1 MAPQRRTLTCKH
13 GCTMGWVASSDWPLN
28 GGLAASHWLHKRG
41 QDWGKRG
48 FLSRKV
54 ESLGL
59 GSYLGSVGVWSC
71 KRTVK
76 PTRIALAREFCST
89 YIYSII
95 NSTFSTPVAPVSKII
110 TPLPVIFGFTQ
121 GIFPPK

>member
-1 MAPQRRTLTCKH
+1 
-13 GCTMGWVASSDWPLN
+13 MGWVASSDWPLN
-28 GGLAASHWLHKRG
+28 GGLAASHWLQKRG

-54 ESLGL
+54 ESLDL
-59 GSYLGSVGVWSC
+59 GSYLGSMGVWSC

-76 PTRIALAREFCST
+76 PTKTFLARKFFST

-95 NSTFSTPVAPVSKII
+95 NSTFSTPVAPVSKTI
-110 TPLPVIFGFTQ
+110 TPLLVIFGFTQ